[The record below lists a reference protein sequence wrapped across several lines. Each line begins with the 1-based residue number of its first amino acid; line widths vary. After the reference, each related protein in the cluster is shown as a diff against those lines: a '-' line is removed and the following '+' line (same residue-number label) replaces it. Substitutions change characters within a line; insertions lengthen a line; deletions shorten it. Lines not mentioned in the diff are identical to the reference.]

1 MLVDCFP
8 YFNEKELLELRI
20 RTLEDYVDGFL
31 ITDANRTHRGEEK
44 PFTCVDTL
52 KELGIDDSK
61 VQILHVELPSIEE
74 APDPWLRERA
84 QRDALSIGLYML
96 PDDTVFVCSD
106 CDEIVNPFKIE
117 EIKKVVNTSDKIVRP
132 SMSMHYGRADRQ
144 LITPEG
150 ALFEWRSAFATTVG
164 FAKEQSTLSSLR
176 SSQDNLFLGERDFG
190 WHFSWMGDNVNR
202 RQKLRSIAEYYI
214 WDTPEVQSICDTFKP
229 QVGSRDMLGRDD
241 HLITTYPLGALPS
254 KLFELERVKTYLL
267 PENVN

>member
-61 VQILHVELPSIEE
+61 VQVLHVELPSIEE

-84 QRDALSIGLYML
+84 QRDALGVGLHML
-96 PDDTVFVCSD
+96 SDDTLFICSD
-106 CDEIVNPFKIE
+106 CDELVNPLALDKLKAAAE
-117 EIKKVVNTSDKIVRP
+117 TSDQIVRA

-144 LITPEG
+144 LITPDG
-150 ALFEWRSAFATTVG
+150 VL
-164 FAKEQSTLSSLR
+164 
-176 SSQDNLFLGERDFG
+176 
-190 WHFSWMGDNVNR
+190 H
-202 RQKLRSIAEYYI
+202 
-214 WDTPEVQSICDTFKP
+214 
-229 QVGSRDMLGRDD
+229 
-241 HLITTYPLGALPS
+241 
-254 KLFELERVKTYLL
+254 
-267 PENVN
+267 